1 MLTLLSLREDA
12 RRGWS
17 EKGAGGRE
25 DRGERG
31 GGKQGKQERLGEK
44 EEAKTERK
52 RFPLGVTRAD
62 SSSFSPTIWAASEH
76 NQEIHTTCGTLL
88 SFDDLLPCHDLG

>member
-1 MLTLLSLREDA
+1 MLSLREDA

-17 EKGAGGRE
+17 ERRREGEAGRE

-31 GGKQGKQERLGEK
+31 GGKQGKQERLGEE

-52 RFPLGVTRAD
+52 RLGVTRAD
-62 SSSFSPTIWAASEH
+62 SSSFSPTVWAASEH
-76 NQEIHTTCGTLL
+76 NQEIHTTRGTLF
-88 SFDDLLPCHDLG
+88 SFDDLLPWHDLG